1 MKFIIRRKV
10 IFNVFN
16 KIVKLLKNFSEHL
29 HTYVKHD
36 GLNIQGMDS
45 AQVTLFH
52 MVLSNSW
59 FDEYELEEGDKELI
73 NINLRMLEK
82 VLSSFDM
89 NDGDECVFY
98 YRDDILIV
106 THKTPKRKSE
116 FTVPFIN
123 VDQDW
128 LEVPESAEWD
138 VEMKFK
144 SAELSSL
151 LKKMS
156 MFSDDIKI
164 ECSDDKIRFD
174 VIGEEGTANIE
185 LTLDNVEG
193 YSIVEGEII
202 STKYSLKFLTKCLE
216 MSSSY
221 DTVSVEMS
229 KELPLRIHWDLEN
242 NSYLR
247 FYIASKMELE

>member
-1 MKFIIRRKV
+1 MRVSIRYKAV
-10 IFNVFN
+10 FNVFN
-16 KIVKLLKNFSEHL
+16 KIVKSLKNFSDYL
-29 HTYVKHD
+29 HTHVKSD
-36 GLNIQGMDS
+36 GWHIQGMDS
-45 AQVTLFH
+45 SQVTLFH
-52 MVLSNSW
+52 MILSNTW
-59 FDEYELEEGDKELI
+59 FDEYEFDTEEMI
-73 NINLRMLEK
+73 NINLKMLEK
-82 VLSSFDM
+82 VLSSFEM
-89 NDGDECVFY
+89 NDGDE
-98 YRDDILIV
+98 LIMEQRE
-106 THKTPKRKSE
+106 TLMIIHNTPKKKSS
-116 FTVPFIN
+116 FSVPFIN
-123 VDQDW
+123 VEQDW

-144 SAELSSL
+144 SIELSSL

-174 VIGEEGTANIE
+174 AVGEEGTANIE